1 MFLVSAAFYKEDGQ
15 PHMYS
20 FSYESLFY
28 EEACVA
34 CWCYLFVVQISRLI
48 LRCAML
54 SQALSAAAM
63 AKRGQAASTKVAGV
77 GMQS

>member
-20 FSYESLFY
+20 FSYESLFH

-48 LRCAML
+48 LRCALL

-63 AKRGQAASTKVAGV
+63 AKRAASTKVAGV